1 MSGGYNLSASELAS
15 FGSDIPYRQVV
26 LPNFVVHPTVVWLSV
41 QTVFPNVGVHRVVW
55 ASSAVEKRLVN
66 KVIKTIAFVNMNLL
80 LNAQLGLLSTL

>member
-1 MSGGYNLSASELAS
+1 
-15 FGSDIPYRQVV
+15 
-26 LPNFVVHPTVVWLSV
+26 V

-66 KVIKTIAFVNMNLL
+66 KVIKTIAFVNMDLL